1 MYDEHPVLYMYDIQG
16 VRFLSNYI
24 LYRYLLM
31 MVYIVRGLRAVSL
44 ISKRDHVSSIPLL
57 LSILLGVSGNRF
69 LRCFLLLVYIYFCLI
84 MMMNEGTIILLRW
97 LLEEFQ

>member
-31 MVYIVRGLRAVSL
+31 MVYIVRGLRALSL

-97 LLEEFQ
+97 LL

>member
-57 LSILLGVSGNRF
+57 LSILLGCQWELFSSLF
-69 LRCFLLLVYIYFCLI
+69 PAISIYIYLFV
-84 MMMNEGTIILLRW
+84 
-97 LLEEFQ
+97 